1 MNAVT
6 VPTETRFRSLQ
17 PVQPAEMIGL
27 WEGEGLPS
35 GHPLDGV
42 LENLRWF
49 GKRFHADMR
58 ADALLFRT
66 GPGRLIAVEPAMVPL
81 RLALRFA
88 SFGRTR
94 MARNGFSHLVKTLR
108 AKGRTASLRQEA
120 LDGVQSAAMVYDRQ
134 PIIDHFRRLGADD
147 VVGMMIVEGETRR
160 YFFRLRKAAGSEPT

>member
-1 MNAVT
+1 MDAVT
-6 VPTETRFRSLQ
+6 VPTETWFRSLQ
-17 PVQPAEMIGL
+17 SVPPAEMIGL
-27 WEGEGLPS
+27 WEGEGMPS

-42 LENLRWF
+42 LENLDWF

-66 GPGRLIAVEPAMVPL
+66 RPGRLIAVEPARVPL

-94 MARNGFSHLVKTLR
+94 MARNGFSHLIKSLR
-108 AKGRTASLRQEA
+108 AKGRTASLRLEE

-134 PIIDHFRRLGADD
+134 PIVDHFRRLGADD
-147 VVGMMIVEGETRR
+147 VVGMMTVTGEARR
-160 YFFRLRKAAGSEPT
+160 YFFRLRKVEGSDPT